1 MKRLLYSIGLG
12 LGTLCAQAQVKPFQQ
27 NDRVIFVG
35 NSITEAGAYVS
46 YIYLYYMTHFPGK
59 QLVIMNGGIGGDKAS
74 DIYRRLDYDIL
85 AKKPNVLILTF
96 GMNDTGYFE
105 FNNSDSDKT
114 AAERIEASR
123 KNYVMVEDR
132 LKKLPNIQKVLM
144 SSPPYDETAK
154 FNNNIFR
161 GKHKAMLEVVKFQ
174 EAAAKRNGW
183 PFADLFRPMTALNE
197 QLQQKDSAFTIIGQD
212 RVHPGNAGHL
222 VMASLF
228 LKNQGLSGVPVAD
241 VRIDAGGGKV
251 KQSVNCS
258 ISQLSAS
265 TGKVSFSYL
274 AASLP
279 FPIDTVARVWGNDQ
293 KQADALKWIS
303 FTDDFNREMLT
314 VSGLQPGEYSLLI
327 DGNAIGKWT
336 AEAFGKGINLA
347 TINETPQYKQAT
359 SIMQLNL
366 RRAEVEARLRRY
378 FWVQGNFF
386 DKRNLRQH
394 DNAAALDTV
403 RKYAKTDGML
413 RFHEENY
420 ETAMYKELR
429 DAWQQEIDTIIRLIY
444 KLNKPVPHKIE
455 IVKI

>member
-46 YIYLYYMTHFPGK
+46 YVYLYYMTHFPGK
-59 QLVIMNGGIGGDKAS
+59 RLVIMNGGIGGDKAS

-123 KNYVMVEDR
+123 KNYVMIEDR
-132 LKKLPNIQKVLM
+132 LKKLPDIQKVLM

-154 FNNNIFR
+154 IGGAVFR

-174 EAAAKRNGW
+174 EAAAKQNGW
-183 PFADLFRPMTALNE
+183 PFADLFRPMTALNA
-197 QLQQKDSAFTIIGQD
+197 QLQQKDSAFTLIGPD

-241 VRIDAGGGKV
+241 VRIDAAGGKV
-251 KQSVNCS
+251 KQEVNCS
-258 ISQLSAS
+258 ISNFSAS
-265 TGKVSFSYL
+265 TGKVSYNYL

-279 FPIDTVARVWGNDQ
+279 FPIDTVARTWGNDQ
-293 KQADALKWIS
+293 KQADALKWIP
-303 FTDDFNREMLT
+303 FTDEFNREMLE
-314 VSGLQPGEYSLLI
+314 VDGLQPGDYNLLI
-327 DGNAIGKWT
+327 DGHAVGEWS
-336 AEAFGKGINLA
+336 AGAFSKGINLA
-347 TINETPQYKQAT
+347 TVPETPQYKQAT
-359 SIMQLNL
+359 SIMQLNI

-386 DKRNLRQH
+386 DKRNLRQQ
-394 DNAAALDTV
+394 DNAAALDSI
-403 RKYAKTDGML
+403 RKYAKNDGML
-413 RFHEENY
+413 RYHEENY

-429 DAWQQEIDTIIRLIY
+429 AAWQQEIDTIIDLIY
-444 KLNKPVPHKIE
+444 KLNKPVSHKIE